1 MCGYKI
7 HAEPRPDRKNEKMS
21 TPYLRHRWS
30 HDAWLHRAAVKIF
43 NTFMRRIPFDL
54 KYGIGRQLRKGKLPY
69 SLIREGS
76 VVVQVGAPLD
86 TLKAGR
92 SRAMYFSL
100 LAGSSG
106 KVVIVEP
113 DQKSVEC
120 LETLAERR
128 GIRNMALCPLAA
140 WSEKAV
146 LKVFISDSHPASS
159 FTEGTKNYS
168 ASRMQDF
175 HPVEIPADTIDSRLK
190 EREIDK
196 VDLISITTNGAEE
209 QILTGAGK
217 IIQGGLPYVSLARTG
232 DNYDRMMAALGYTL
246 LGYDDRGFTFARRV
260 EKELRQ
266 Q

>member
-1 MCGYKI
+1 
-7 HAEPRPDRKNEKMS
+7 MS
-21 TPYLRHRWS
+21 TLYLRHRWS
-30 HDAWLHRAAVKIF
+30 HDAWLHRTSVKIF
-43 NTFMRRIPFDL
+43 NCIMGRVPFCL
-54 KYGIGRQLRKGKLPY
+54 KYGVGRQLRQGRPPY
-69 SLIREGS
+69 SLVKEGS

-113 DQKSVEC
+113 DQKSIEC

-159 FTEGTKNYS
+159 FTAGTKSYT
-168 ASRMQDF
+168 ASRMQGF
-175 HPVEIPADTIDSRLK
+175 HPVEIPADTIDSLLK
-190 EREIDK
+190 ERGIDK

-209 QILTGAGK
+209 QILAGASK
-217 IIQGGLPYVSLARTG
+217 MIQGGLPYVSLARTG
-232 DNYDRMMAALGYTL
+232 ENYDRMMAALGYSL

-260 EKELRQ
+260 ETEGGLPNISR
-266 Q
+266 